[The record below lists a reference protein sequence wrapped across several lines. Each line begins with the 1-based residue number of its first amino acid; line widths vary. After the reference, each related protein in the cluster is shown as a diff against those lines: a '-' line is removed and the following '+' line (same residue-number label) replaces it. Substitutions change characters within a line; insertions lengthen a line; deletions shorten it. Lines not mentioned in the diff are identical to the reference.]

1 VRPVAEPE
9 AESLFALIRD
19 RYGERLTEAQLA
31 DLREQVASIVARARP
46 LRAVPLKNSDEP
58 AQPFAP
64 FRAEG

>member
-1 VRPVAEPE
+1 MRPVADPE
-9 AESLFALIRD
+9 ADALFALIRD

-46 LRAVPLKNSDEP
+46 LRAVRLQNSDEP

-64 FRAEG
+64 FRAEE